1 MQAITLALS
10 KGRILE
16 ETLPLLAKIGVQLC
30 EDPNKSRKLRIEAQ
44 DVALSVFIV
53 RPSDV
58 PAYVGYGAADLGIT
72 GSDVL
77 MEHQAQD
84 VYAPL
89 DLKIARCRLMVAGFV
104 NEDFDEQLAHRH
116 LRVATKYVQ
125 STKRYYASLGQ
136 QVDIIKLYGSM
147 ELAPLVGLAERIV
160 DLVDSGNT
168 LKANG
173 LEAKAHIA
181 DISARLLVNKAALKL
196 KARAVRHWLDA
207 FAAAVG

>member
-16 ETLPLLAKIGVQLC
+16 ETLPLLAKIGVQLT

-58 PAYVGYGAADLGIT
+58 PAYVGHGAADLGIT

-89 DLKIARCRLMVAGFV
+89 DLKIAPCRLMVAGFIHE
-104 NEDFDEQLAHRH
+104 NFDERQAHRH

-125 STKRYYASLGQ
+125 STKRYYATLGQ

-147 ELAPLVGLAERIV
+147 ELAPLVGLADRIV
-160 DLVDSGNT
+160 DLVDTGNT

-173 LEAKAHIA
+173 LEPKAHIA

-196 KARAVRHWLDA
+196 KAQAVRYWLEA
-207 FAAAVG
+207 FAAAVA